1 MASKSKY
8 YKHKILLVDDDPHI
22 LDLYCEIL
30 AEQGYEITK
39 ATSGESAI
47 KELESK
53 HFDLVVTDLN
63 MGQVDGISVLKR
75 AKLLDPETMVIIT
88 TGNTDIHY
96 AIEALRLRATDYILK
111 PFHVHYFLQQVQHC
125 FGQFESKPKAKK
137 SAA

>member
-1 MASKSKY
+1 M
-8 YKHKILLVDDDPHI
+8 VDDDPHI

-96 AIEALRLRATDYILK
+96 AIEALRLHATDYILK
-111 PFHVHYFLQQVQHC
+111 PFNVHYFLQQVINC
-125 FGQFESKPKAKK
+125 LGQFENRPKTKK
-137 SAA
+137 SAAWNDASVVNLFL

>member
-8 YKHKILLVDDDPHI
+8 YKHTVLLVDDDPHI

-53 HFDLVVTDLN
+53 HYDLVVTDLN

-96 AIEALRLRATDYILK
+96 AIEALRLHATDYILK
-111 PFHVHYFLQQVQHC
+111 PFNVHYFLQQVINC
-125 FGQFESKPKAKK
+125 LGQFENRPKTKK

>member
-8 YKHKILLVDDDPHI
+8 YKHTVLLVDDDPHI

-88 TGNTDIHY
+88 TGNTDINY
-96 AIEALRLRATDYILK
+96 AIEALRLHATDYILK
-111 PFHVHYFLQQVQHC
+111 PFNVNYFLQQIQQC
-125 FGQFESKPKAKK
+125 FGQFENRPKSKK

>member
-8 YKHKILLVDDDPHI
+8 YKHTVLLVDDDPHI

-96 AIEALRLRATDYILK
+96 AIEALRLHATDYILK
-111 PFHVHYFLQQVQHC
+111 PFNVHYFLQQVINC
-125 FGQFESKPKAKK
+125 LGQFENRPKTKK